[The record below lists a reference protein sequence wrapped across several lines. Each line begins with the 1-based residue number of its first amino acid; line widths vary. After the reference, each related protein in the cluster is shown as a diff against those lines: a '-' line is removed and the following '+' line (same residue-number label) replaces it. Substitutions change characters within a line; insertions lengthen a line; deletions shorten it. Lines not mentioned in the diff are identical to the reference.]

1 MRVEGVDRNGYLT
14 IVSGLPR
21 SGTSMMMQMLEA
33 GGIPVITDNIRQADE
48 DNPRGYY
55 EYEPVKQLSR
65 DTSWLATAGGKAA
78 KLVYLLLYDLPNDHN
93 YRVIF
98 MERILE
104 EVIASQEA
112 MLDRQGRTAGSLPGT
127 ELMAIFRRHLREIND
142 WLERQAN
149 FAVLRVSY
157 NDVVSDPTNV
167 IQKIDRFLDGG
178 LDTTAM
184 RNVLDTSL
192 YRQRG

>member
-1 MRVEGVDRNGYLT
+1 MSIAGREAFLT

-33 GGIPVITDNIRQADE
+33 GGVPVLTDNIRQADA

-65 DTSWLATAGGKAA
+65 DSSWLASADGKAT
-78 KLVYLLLYDLPNDHN
+78 KLVYLLLYDLPKSHN
-93 YRVIF
+93 YRVIL
-98 MERILE
+98 MERNLE

-112 MLDRQGRTAGSLPGT
+112 MLQRQGKQAGSLSGPQVMQ
-127 ELMAIFRRHLREIND
+127 LFRRHLQELGD
-142 WLERQAN
+142 WLPRQDN
-149 FAVLRVSY
+149 FKVLRVSY
-157 NDVVSDPTNV
+157 NDIVKDPGTAV
-167 IQKIDRFLDGG
+167 QEIDQFLGGG

-184 RNVLDTSL
+184 RDVLDISL
-192 YRQRG
+192 YRQRQ